1 MEALKKKSQ
10 KVIIAV
16 GKRKTSIAK
25 AYLKPGKGIVRINSI
40 NLHSFTPELAKLKIM
55 EPIILA
61 GEKLTSNINIYV
73 NVRGGGWQSQAEA
86 ARMAIARALLK
97 YSKSEKLKEKFLN
110 YDRQL
115 IVADIRK
122 TEPQKPYYSAAR
134 RMRQTSKR

>member
-1 MEALKKKSQ
+1 MKKKQ

-25 AYLKPGKGIVRINSI
+25 AYLKPGKGIVRINSV
-40 NLHSFTPELAKLKIM
+40 NLECLTPELAKLKIM

-61 GEKLTSNINIYV
+61 GEKLMSKVNIYV
-73 NVRGGGWQSQAEA
+73 KVKGGGWQSQAEA

-97 YSKSEKLKEKFLN
+97 YSKSDKLKEKFLN
-110 YDRQL
+110 YDRHL
-115 IVADIRK
+115 LVADIRR

>member
-1 MEALKKKSQ
+1 LKKKQ

-25 AYLKPGKGIVRINSI
+25 AYLKPGKGVVRINSV
-40 NLHSFTPELAKLKIM
+40 NLECLTPELAKLKIM

-61 GEKLTSNINIYV
+61 GEKLMSKVNIYV
-73 NVRGGGWQSQAEA
+73 KVKGGGWQSQAEA

-97 YSKSEKLKEKFLN
+97 YSKSDKLKEKFLN
-110 YDRQL
+110 YDRHL
-115 IVADIRK
+115 LVADIRR

>member
-1 MEALKKKSQ
+1 MKKKQ

-25 AYLKPGKGIVRINSI
+25 AYLKPGKGVVRINSV
-40 NLHSFTPELAKLKIM
+40 NLECLTPELAKLKIM

-61 GEKLTSNINIYV
+61 GEKLMSKVNIYV
-73 NVRGGGWQSQAEA
+73 KVKGGGWQSQAEA

-97 YSKSEKLKEKFLN
+97 YSKSDKLKEKFLN
-110 YDRQL
+110 YDRHL
-115 IVADIRK
+115 LVADIRR

>member
-1 MEALKKKSQ
+1 LKKKQ

-25 AYLKPGKGIVRINSI
+25 AYLKPGKGIVRINSV
-40 NLHSFTPELAKLKIM
+40 NLECLTPELAKLKIM

-61 GEKLTSNINIYV
+61 GEKLMSKVNIYV
-73 NVRGGGWQSQAEA
+73 KVKGGGWQSQAEA

-97 YSKSEKLKEKFLN
+97 YSKSDKLKEKFLN
-110 YDRQL
+110 YDRHL
-115 IVADIRK
+115 LVADIRR

>member
-1 MEALKKKSQ
+1 MEALKKKQ

-25 AYLKPGKGIVRINSI
+25 AYLKPGKGIVRINSV
-40 NLHSFTPELAKLKIM
+40 NLECLTPELAKLKIM

-61 GEKLTSNINIYV
+61 GEKLMSKVNIYV
-73 NVRGGGWQSQAEA
+73 KVKGGGWQSQAEA

-97 YSKSEKLKEKFLN
+97 YSKSDKLKEKFLN
-110 YDRQL
+110 YDRHL
-115 IVADIRK
+115 LVADIRR

>member
-1 MEALKKKSQ
+1 MKKKQ
-10 KVIIAV
+10 KVVIAV

-25 AYLKPGKGIVRINSI
+25 AYLKPGKGIVRINSV
-40 NLHSFTPELAKLKIM
+40 NLECLTPELAKLKIM

-61 GEKLTSNINIYV
+61 GEKLMSKVNIYV
-73 NVRGGGWQSQAEA
+73 KVKGGGWQSQAEA

-97 YSKSEKLKEKFLN
+97 YSKSDKLKEKFLN
-110 YDRQL
+110 YDRHL
-115 IVADIRK
+115 LVADIRR